1 MFVEILIF
9 FCLFILLIY
18 WTHQKPQNLPPGEWG
33 LPVVGYLPF
42 MNRKI
47 TKTFEKLQKKYGNI
61 FSVKLGSRIFIVLSD
76 YNLIK
81 QTFQKPEFSGRP
93 TFYHFNV
100 FRIGNDLGILLSNG
114 ISWSTN
120 RKFALRTL
128 RDFGLGKTPIL
139 DEIILTEARS
149 LIKDLRENVDK
160 PIEIEWNI
168 NVAVLNVIFSLV
180 ASRRFDV
187 NDEEIKNFAKDVSDN
202 LEDMEGPLALFSVFP
217 WMVSFVPKFVKDKWM
232 RQARIVDKRDKILGF
247 LKKFIKEHRES
258 LDQNNPRD
266 YVDKYLIECENQKDI
281 QEFAHCGEEDL
292 LVNINDF
299 FIAGSETTSSIIR
312 WFFLYMSKFP
322 DVQKRVQKEI
332 DEIVPKGDFPSL
344 YDKDK
349 LPTLEALTYEINR
362 AVSLAPNA
370 LPHEAS
376 EDTSLANFFIP
387 KGSIVIPNAETCHKD
402 PKYWKHPNS
411 FSIDNFLD
419 EEGKFIRNKEGYLPF
434 GLGRRQCLGESLAK
448 MELFLIIGAILQNFQ
463 ILEPDGQN
471 VSLQPVDITNILNM
485 APKFEVILKNRN

>member
-1 MFVEILIF
+1 M
-9 FCLFILLIY
+9 
-18 WTHQKPQNLPPGEWG
+18 KGEWG

-47 TKTFEKLQKKYGNI
+47 TKTFGKLQKKYGNI
-61 FSVKLGSRIFIVLSD
+61 FCLKFGSRIFIVLSD

-93 TFYHFNV
+93 SFYNLNV
-100 FRIGNDLGILLSNG
+100 VRTNNHLGIILSNG
-114 ISWSTN
+114 IQWSTN

-128 RDFGLGKTPIL
+128 RDFGFGKTPIL
-139 DEIILTEARS
+139 DEIILTEARL
-149 LIKDLRENVDK
+149 LIQDLRQNVDK

-168 NVAVLNVIFSLV
+168 NVAVLNVIFSLL

-187 NDEEIKNFAKDVSDN
+187 SDKEIKDFTKHLNENV
-202 LEDMEGPLALFSVFP
+202 EDMEGPLALFSIFP
-217 WMVSFVPKFVKDKWM
+217 WMVSIVPKYVKYKWM
-232 RQARIVDKRDKILGF
+232 GLARIVGKREKILDL

-266 YVDKYLIECENQKDI
+266 YVDKYLIECESQKDNP
-281 QEFAHCGEEDL
+281 EFSHCGELDL
-292 LVNINDF
+292 LINMYDF

-322 DVQKRVQKEI
+322 EVQKRVQKEI
-332 DEIVPKGDFPSL
+332 DEIVPKGQLPSL

-349 LPTLEALTYEINR
+349 KCFILLY
-362 AVSLAPNA
+362 
-370 LPHEAS
+370 
-376 EDTSLANFFIP
+376 NFN
-387 KGSIVIPNAETCHKD
+387 GSIVIPNIETCHKD
-402 PKYWKHPNS
+402 PKYWKHPNT

-419 EEGKFIRNKEGYLPF
+419 EDGKFIRNKEGYLPF

-448 MELFLIIGAILQNFQ
+448 MELFLFIGSILQNFQ

-471 VSLQPVDITNILNM
+471 VSLQPLDTTNILNM